1 MAAPTMFTDKTR
13 LGDCLHLYAT
23 NYPDRPAVRDARR
36 TLSYAELDADVTRCA
51 KAIHAQGI
59 RAGDRIAVLAPPRVE
74 ALVTF
79 LAAAK
84 LGALWLGL
92 NPKYKLPELDY
103 VISDARPS
111 LLIGVGDLDGRDYSA
126 DIDAIRRRHFSLR
139 RFIGLDDTSTYDVSL
154 ADWMSRK
161 GECGD
166 VVGFEQA
173 VSNVSSEA
181 PALLVYTS
189 GSSGRP
195 KGVLLRQRELL
206 RRSLTQNEQFPASPF
221 PRVMNSL
228 PINHIGGMHFLSL
241 YTLIGAGTITL
252 VDKYRPDEFVHALRA
267 GEINALYTL
276 PTMFQMLV
284 EHPDFERSLLDEL
297 QWIVYSGAAM
307 PRELVDL
314 LFTAECGVGLTYGMT
329 ETCGSVTYAK
339 KSGDNR
345 DVMKDSIGY
354 PTPPGEVRV
363 VRADGH
369 CCDVGEDGELQVR
382 ARYCMKGYFERP
394 AETEAAFTQDGW
406 LKTGDIA
413 RLRDDGSV
421 KFVGRMSEM
430 FKSGGYN
437 VYPREI
443 ELTLEEHPH
452 VALSAV
458 IDVPDPL
465 FDEVGWA
472 YIIPTSGSPISAD
485 AMRAWCTERLAN
497 YKIPKQF
504 IVTDSLP
511 MLPVGKVD
519 KVRLRQEAREQLA
532 PRHSND

>member
-1 MAAPTMFTDKTR
+1 
-13 LGDCLHLYAT
+13 
-23 NYPDRPAVRDARR
+23 
-36 TLSYAELDADVTRCA
+36 
-51 KAIHAQGI
+51 
-59 RAGDRIAVLAPPRVE
+59 
-74 ALVTF
+74 
-79 LAAAK
+79 
-84 LGALWLGL
+84 
-92 NPKYKLPELDY
+92 
-103 VISDARPS
+103 
-111 LLIGVGDLDGRDYSA
+111 
-126 DIDAIRRRHFSLR
+126 
-139 RFIGLDDTSTYDVSL
+139 
-154 ADWMSRK
+154 
-161 GECGD
+161 
-166 VVGFEQA
+166 
-173 VSNVSSEA
+173 
-181 PALLVYTS
+181 
-189 GSSGRP
+189 
-195 KGVLLRQRELL
+195 
-206 RRSLTQNEQFPASPF
+206 
-221 PRVMNSL
+221 
-228 PINHIGGMHFLSL
+228 
-241 YTLIGAGTITL
+241 
-252 VDKYRPDEFVHALRA
+252 
-267 GEINALYTL
+267 
-276 PTMFQMLV
+276 
-284 EHPDFERSLLDEL
+284 
-297 QWIVYSGAAM
+297 
-307 PRELVDL
+307 
-314 LFTAECGVGLTYGMT
+314 
-329 ETCGSVTYAK
+329 
-339 KSGDNR
+339 
-345 DVMKDSIGY
+345 
-354 PTPPGEVRV
+354 
-363 VRADGH
+363 
-369 CCDVGEDGELQVR
+369 
-382 ARYCMKGYFERP
+382 MKGYFERP